1 MRTDFHPCL
10 FDLSADPR
18 EETNLAS
25 TRPALL
31 SKLWGLLNTTHL
43 TQFKAR
49 SPPHLL
55 GPCHPRCAA
64 KHWRKLGASV
74 VTPEEAGEEWQLSK
88 WLSKDRAKAS
98 AEQSTPLRT
107 AAAGGGAEIA
117 EEIAEELAEEIAA
130 EIAEEWSEEALDLKS
145 ALGPICG
152 VPSCSW
158 P

>member
-31 SKLWGLLNTTHL
+31 SKLWGLLNTTQL

-88 WLSKDRAKAS
+88 DRAKAS

-107 AAAGGGAEIA
+107 AAAGGGAELS

-130 EIAEEWSEEALDLKS
+130 EIAEEWSEEALDQKS

-152 VPSCSW
+152 VPICSW